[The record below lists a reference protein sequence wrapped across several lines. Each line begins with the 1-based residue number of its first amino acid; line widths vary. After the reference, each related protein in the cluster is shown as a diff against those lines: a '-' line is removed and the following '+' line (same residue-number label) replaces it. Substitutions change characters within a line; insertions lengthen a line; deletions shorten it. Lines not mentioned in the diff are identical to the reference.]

1 MAKRFL
7 HSLGNEEFAFLVNRI
22 GEKLKDT
29 GIPYNFVGGTAVQAH
44 ILHRLTQKYHTDV
57 KSLVENK
64 HIRFQDYVR
73 ATDDIDFALL
83 FPDNA
88 QNPAFVSNI
97 LRKFYDGLDG
107 VYLSHDEK
115 HLFEYQFARRG
126 ERRPVLEVT
135 IDDHRAE
142 DIALNI
148 SQQSRHLR
156 SFGIRFYDEFIM
168 QGKNLVIPYTPGY
181 DLNLRVCKPEHILAT
196 KISQFRAKDTMDI
209 QNLVNVM
216 QDVGETIDTEELRK
230 ILLPVHYDNLVRFNS
245 LTRMDVDLSMKA
257 PQAEDASLIVS
268 PNKI

>member
-7 HSLGNEEFAFLVNRI
+7 YTLGNEEFAFLANRI

-44 ILHRLTQKYHTDV
+44 ILHRLTQKYHTNV
-57 KSLVENK
+57 KSLAENK
-64 HIRFQDYVR
+64 HIRLQDYIR
-73 ATDDIDFALL
+73 PTDDIDLALL

-88 QNPAFVSNI
+88 QNPALVSSV

-107 VYLSHDEK
+107 VFLSHDEK

-126 ERRPVLEVT
+126 ERRPVLKVT
-135 IDDHRAE
+135 VDDHNPE

-156 SFGIRFYDEFIM
+156 SFGIRFYEEFIS
-168 QGKNLVIPYTPGY
+168 QGKNLVIPYTPSY
-181 DLNLRVCKPEHILAT
+181 ELKLKVCKPEHILAT

-209 QNLVNVM
+209 HNLVTVM
-216 QDVGETIDTEELRK
+216 QDAGEIIDTEELRK
-230 ILLPVHYDNLVRFNS
+230 ILLPVHYENLVRFNS
-245 LTRMDVDLSMKA
+245 LTGINVNLSMQA
-257 PQAEDASLIVS
+257 PQAEDSSLIQ
-268 PNKI
+268 